1 MKQAKGQRGKGLVR
15 VTVVL
20 QDIDRAIVERVEL
33 EKGVSRSAAVRMLI
47 RKAAGV
53 ENAGCQQAAR

>member
-1 MKQAKGQRGKGLVR
+1 
-15 VTVVL
+15 L